1 MQVDKPAASTSAATS
16 DIDKLTHLASNLMSL
31 GDIDIYSKTYEELVR
46 SIRSSGQV
54 DPSWVPPSA
63 DVQYEYKWDVP
74 GSTAQNG
81 QVFGPYSEDDMQAWY
96 KASYFG
102 PAGEKIKV
110 RPVGGD
116 WASWDDTF
124 S

>member
-1 MQVDKPAASTSAATS
+1 MQVDKPSTSKATS
-16 DIDKLTHLASNLMSL
+16 DIDQLTHYASALMSL

-46 SIRSSGQV
+46 SVRSSGQV
-54 DPSWVPPSA
+54 DSSWVPPSA
-63 DVQYEYKWDVP
+63 DVTYEYKWAVP
-74 GSTAQNG
+74 GSTG
-81 QVFGPYSEDDMQAWY
+81 QDGEVFGPYSEDDMKAWY

-110 RPVGGD
+110 RPVGGE
-116 WASWDDTF
+116 WADWDDTF